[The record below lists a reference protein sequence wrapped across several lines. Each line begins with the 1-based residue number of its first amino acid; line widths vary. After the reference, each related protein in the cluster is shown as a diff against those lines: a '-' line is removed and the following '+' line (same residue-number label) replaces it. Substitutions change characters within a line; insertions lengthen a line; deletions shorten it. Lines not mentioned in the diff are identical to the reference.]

1 MPIELFHFALAHAP
15 KTLLNLFG
23 VRSHP
28 VESQKDSPRPDKD
41 LQVVKR
47 SEDGRNAVRLLQ
59 LAVKEAVEVNQEGIH
74 PLG

>member
-1 MPIELFHFALAHAP
+1 ML
-15 KTLLNLFG
+15 G
-23 VRSHP
+23 SDQ
-28 VESQKDSPRPDKD
+28 S

-47 SEDGRNAVRLLQ
+47 TENTGDAVGLVK

>member
-1 MPIELFHFALAHAP
+1 MPVELFHFTLTHASVP
-15 KTLLNLFG
+15 LLNLFG
-23 VRSHP
+23 LGRHP
-28 VESQKDSPRPDKD
+28 VEGQKDAAGPNQN

-47 SEDGRNAVRLLQ
+47 SENTGDAVGLVK

>member
-1 MPIELFHFALAHAP
+1 MPIELFHFTLTHASVP
-15 KTLLNLFG
+15 LLNLFG
-23 VRSHP
+23 LGSHS
-28 VESQKDSPRPDKD
+28 VQSQKDTLGSDQS

-47 SEDGRNAVRLLQ
+47 AENTGDAVGLVK